1 MQVVAYTLCLFTLRK
16 NCQER
21 RKTLQVKLL
30 QISALF
36 GLFYL
41 AYYQTTFNLVD
52 IWLKFD
58 ESLSHGLLVVAM
70 AIYLLAKNLR
80 QDAEKKISIAAISCL
95 LCLSLTWL
103 IFATLNIDILEQLI
117 LLPILAAGLWC
128 VIGTQPIY
136 KLLPCVSLLI
146 FAIPIWDYLAKP
158 LVYLSTQAVT
168 LAIELTNLTAFIEGN
183 QISLPFGVL
192 VIADGCSG
200 VRYLTVALAIAYYLC
215 LDSVCSF
222 RKKLILILTS
232 LALGVFSNWLRIFL
246 ITVIAYHSDM
256 QSSVVDDHELFGWI
270 VFAVMFAP
278 ILYFGGRLKAKSP
291 CLDIVKLYRHPTA
304 LILMLGA
311 AFAGPILY
319 SVHTPTYSAP
329 DLDIVDYTELKNSKT
344 FDGFIFPK
352 SKAIFGYSKRSQVK
366 VISIVNWRASR
377 AEDLVPYWPQ
387 KFSTRWVV
395 GSSLDWPNNKQLN
408 DVNASLIMLSNSH
421 SSLKRCVAL
430 SYNTAGFKTN
440 NYSSAKLAQIPAL
453 LVNENYF
460 IANIVYLDTT
470 LGTCENEAV
479 KLLTVIKNL
488 RITQSD

>member
-1 MQVVAYTLCLFTLRK
+1 
-16 NCQER
+16 
-21 RKTLQVKLL
+21 
-30 QISALF
+30 
-36 GLFYL
+36 
-41 AYYQTTFNLVD
+41 
-52 IWLKFD
+52 
-58 ESLSHGLLVVAM
+58 
-70 AIYLLAKNLR
+70 
-80 QDAEKKISIAAISCL
+80 
-95 LCLSLTWL
+95 
-103 IFATLNIDILEQLI
+103 
-117 LLPILAAGLWC
+117 
-128 VIGTQPIY
+128 
-136 KLLPCVSLLI
+136 
-146 FAIPIWDYLAKP
+146 
-158 LVYLSTQAVT
+158 
-168 LAIELTNLTAFIEGN
+168 
-183 QISLPFGVL
+183 
-192 VIADGCSG
+192 
-200 VRYLTVALAIAYYLC
+200 
-215 LDSVCSF
+215 
-222 RKKLILILTS
+222 
-232 LALGVFSNWLRIFL
+232 
-246 ITVIAYHSDM
+246 M

-291 CLDIVKLYRHPTA
+291 CLDIVKLYKHPTA

-352 SKAIFGYSKRSQVK
+352 SKAIFGYSKRSEVK

-387 KFSTRWVV
+387 KFSTGWVV
-395 GSSLDWPNNKQLN
+395 GSSLDWPSSKQLN
-408 DVNASLIMLSNSH
+408 GVNASLIMLSNSH
-421 SSLKRCVAL
+421 STLKRCVAM